1 MIECRIEKIQQ
12 FEQAEAPNEPIQE
25 KGVRKS
31 RDNKQ
36 GYRYGI
42 LTRSAWFLESIIRIL
57 KNGCLQI

>member
-25 KGVRKS
+25 KGVWKS

-36 GYRYGI
+36 GIVMEYWLDQHG
-42 LTRSAWFLESIIRIL
+42 S
-57 KNGCLQI
+57 